1 VSVLTYLKRPMAR
14 IEAAVVRRG
23 PPKRLDARRREAA
36 PAGFL
41 DGVAPS
47 MYEVVARGGP
57 SGDTPYVSVVVPT
70 YNRRD
75 LLADTLE
82 ALMDQEMSPGSYEVL
97 VIDNASTDETTSLL
111 ANMAETS
118 PVAFTGIRSKRNRGP
133 AVSRNVGVLNARGRI
148 VAFTDS
154 DCVPT
159 RGWLKSL
166 VGAFTEGVGAV
177 QGRTVAHPG
186 QPQPLFNHFIET
198 LEFDGSYSTSNV
210 AYLREAVIATGGFD
224 PGCSYWEDVDL
235 GWRVHRASWRSVFS
249 HEALVYHQV
258 LRLSSVGWIMNAW
271 RYHVWPAKAA
281 RYPEFGRY
289 LILGLWSNRQH
300 PLFQAFALGAVLAAW
315 RRPFLLLTLP
325 YVLLPFRRRLIGRWP
340 LLRAAAHIVRDG
352 VALAALI
359 AGSIRFRRPVL

>member
-1 VSVLTYLKRPMAR
+1 MSVLNYVKRPMAR
-14 IEAAVVRRG
+14 IEAAVARRG
-23 PPKRLDARRREAA
+23 SPTRLDSRRREAPA
-36 PAGFL
+36 AGFL
-41 DGVAPS
+41 DAVRPS

-57 SGDTPYVSVVVPT
+57 SDDTPLVSVVVPT
-70 YNRRD
+70 YNRCD
-75 LLADTLE
+75 LLADTLQ
-82 ALMDQEMSPGSYEVL
+82 ALVDQEMPPGSYEVL
-97 VIDNASTDETTSLL
+97 VVDNASTDGTTGLL
-111 ANMAETS
+111 LNLAKTS
-118 PVAFTGIRSKRNRGP
+118 PVAFIGIRSKRNRGP

-166 VGAFTEGVGAV
+166 VGAFSEDVGAV
-177 QGRTVAHPG
+177 QGRTVAHPD

-210 AYLREAVIATGGFD
+210 AYLREAVIAIGGFD

-249 HEALVYHQV
+249 DEALVYHQV
-258 LRLSSVGWIMNAW
+258 LRLPAIGWILNAW
-271 RYHVWPAKAA
+271 SYHVWPAKAA
-281 RYPEFGRY
+281 RYPEFGHY
-289 LILGLWSNRQH
+289 LFSGLWSNRQH
-300 PLFQAFALGAVLAAW
+300 LLFQAAALGTVLAAW

-325 YVLLPFRRRLIGRWP
+325 YALVPFRRRLTGRWP
-340 LLRAAAHIVRDG
+340 ILRATAHLARDC